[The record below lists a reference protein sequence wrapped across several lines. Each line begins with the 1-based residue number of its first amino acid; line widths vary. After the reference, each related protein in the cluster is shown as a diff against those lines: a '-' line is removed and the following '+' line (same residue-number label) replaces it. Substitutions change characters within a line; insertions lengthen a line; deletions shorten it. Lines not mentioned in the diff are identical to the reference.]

1 MCHYNFIKFN
11 LLINWQWKPKAQY
24 SGDAYFYCQK
34 LYYIK
39 TQLYCIILYWV
50 NFFYFVTP
58 LVIIYS
64 NWKSEW
70 LTRYW
75 RWLHTSILHRTDRVR
90 SRIVEELFITNR
102 APRWGQDMSGL
113 SGPSFHS
120 YRLFS
125 PTGAQK
131 KTANEIAISLMHMI
145 MKTSR
150 FKQANLYWHAKY
162 SYNQE
167 LQLAAHQ
174 I

>member
-1 MCHYNFIKFN
+1 M
-11 LLINWQWKPKAQY
+11 LIFTVKN
-24 SGDAYFYCQK
+24 SIISRHNC
-34 LYYIK
+34 IV
-39 TQLYCIILYWV
+39 LYCIESI
-50 NFFYFVTP
+50 FFYFVKP

-70 LTRYW
+70 LTRSW
-75 RWLHTSILHRTDRVR
+75 RWLHTSVLHRTDRVR